1 MVSLDNEFTIIQW
14 NSLGIDLCDS
24 NSFPMIPTELLSWD
38 YRKVLFKSIFE
49 QNKVD
54 LICLEEV
61 DKLNEYEKIFSA
73 IGYNYNSVYY
83 QKNGLNQ
90 RIGNA
95 VFYNKE
101 KLKLVKEYKFNFKYE
116 NGNDQSQFCLIS
128 FFTLFNNKTIC
139 LIVTHLK
146 SSYQFEQIRL
156 KQTKQICDHLSSQEF
171 LKIYSDEL
179 SCEGLIL
186 CGDFNSE
193 PTHESIN
200 YLKNFKFIETKLSN
214 AFEDANFTTFKIRD
228 KDYIRVIDYIFYYN
242 LGLINTNKLMTK
254 AEIGS
259 KGLPNESFPS
269 DHLYLKANFKFF

>member
-1 MVSLDNEFTIIQW
+1 
-14 NSLGIDLCDS
+14 
-24 NSFPMIPTELLSWD
+24 MIPTELLSWD

-61 DKLNEYEKIFSA
+61 DKLNEYEKIFST
-73 IGYNYNSVYY
+73 IGDNYNSIYY
-83 QKNGLNQ
+83 KKVGSNPQG
-90 RIGNA
+90 IA

-101 KLKLVKEYKFNFKYE
+101 KFKLVKEYKFNFKDE

-128 FFTLFNNKTIC
+128 FFTIFKNKTIC